1 MLNRKRNWTA
11 YSEIDIR
18 LESVFGTT
26 EIPEIIFACG
36 PPDDVTAVEKKY
48 PETFSKL
55 TVRWGDEV

>member
-1 MLNRKRNWTA
+1 MRWKYIPS
-11 YSEIDIR
+11 YSYLR

-55 TVRWGDEV
+55 TVR